1 MIFLYEKKILTWH
14 TKWNVKCCRLIN
26 QLIITKKISSCAI
39 LEKQTFFIN
48 RDGRMI
54 LLNIIAYNNKDFISL
69 NFLKVNSAVFY
80 SSKFSFKNKFYE
92 GHMTQMEVFDMH
104 ALLIVHALKIMFQN
118 KIHNMLYI
126 ICLAR
131 TAQKKDQKNKIY
143 TEICSY
149 FLILKP
155 FFIMY

>member
-1 MIFLYEKKILTWH
+1 MINIDNYIAAKYRMIFLYEKKNSNMTH
-14 TKWNVKCCRLIN
+14 KMKCKMLQTYQPIN
-26 QLIITKKISSCAI
+26 YNKKISSCAI

-80 SSKFSFKNKFYE
+80 SSKFSFKNNFYE

-104 ALLIVHALKIMFQN
+104 ALLIVHAIKIMFQN
-118 KIHNMLYI
+118 KDCNILYT

-131 TAQKKDQKNKIY
+131 RAQ
-143 TEICSY
+143 
-149 FLILKP
+149 
-155 FFIMY
+155 

>member
-1 MIFLYEKKILTWH
+1 MPFWKSKL
-14 TKWNVKCCRLIN
+14 
-26 QLIITKKISSCAI
+26 
-39 LEKQTFFIN
+39 FFIN

-54 LLNIIAYNNKDFISL
+54 LLNIIAYNNKDFISF

-104 ALLIVHALKIMFQN
+104 ALLIVHAIKIMFQN
-118 KIHNMLYI
+118 KDCNILYI

-131 TAQKKDQKNKIY
+131 RAQ
-143 TEICSY
+143 
-149 FLILKP
+149 
-155 FFIMY
+155 

>member
-1 MIFLYEKKILTWH
+1 MIFLYEKKNSNMTH
-14 TKWNVKCCRLIN
+14 KMKCKMLQIYQPN
-26 QLIITKKISSCAI
+26 NYNKKISSCAI

-104 ALLIVHALKIMFQN
+104 ALLIVHAIKIMFQN
-118 KIHNMLYI
+118 KDCNILYI

-131 TAQKKDQKNKIY
+131 RAQ
-143 TEICSY
+143 
-149 FLILKP
+149 
-155 FFIMY
+155 